1 MKDEEYDNVYAI
13 PANYTDSGKLF
24 GGMLEVRNAV
34 ETGILL
40 MGLGYPELAWIPL
53 EGTARVVVMTV
64 TLLPAAVLCV
74 MGVNGDSLFQYIGHA
89 FRYLAGRRKL
99 HYRRVGYHYDPK
111 QLRRRSR
118 GSSRKGRKGTE
129 GLAG

>member
-1 MKDEEYDNVYAI
+1 
-13 PANYTDSGKLF
+13 
-24 GGMLEVRNAV
+24 MLEARNAV
-34 ETGILL
+34 EAAVLL
-40 MGLGYPELAWIPL
+40 LGLGYPELAWIPMS
-53 EGTARVVVMTV
+53 GTIRVVVMTV

-74 MGVNGDSLFQYIGHA
+74 MGMNGDSLFQYIGHV

-118 GSSRKGRKGTE
+118 GGSGKRRE
-129 GLAG
+129 EV

>member
-1 MKDEEYDNVYAI
+1 MRKLKEEEYDNVYAI

-34 ETGILL
+34 EAAVLL
-40 MGLGYPELAWIPL
+40 LGLGYPELVWIPMS
-53 EGTARVVVMTV
+53 GTIRVVVMTV

-74 MGVNGDSLFQYIGHA
+74 MGMNGDSLFQYIGHV

-99 HYRRVGYHYDPK
+99 HYRRVGYHYDSK

-118 GSSRKGRKGTE
+118 GGSGKRRKE
-129 GLAG
+129 A